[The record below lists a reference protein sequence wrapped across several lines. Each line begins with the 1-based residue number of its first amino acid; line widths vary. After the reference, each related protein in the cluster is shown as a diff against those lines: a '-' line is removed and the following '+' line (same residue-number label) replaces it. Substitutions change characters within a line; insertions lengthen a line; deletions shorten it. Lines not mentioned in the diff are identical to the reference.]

1 MGFFNQSTGA
11 QRPTSQDVQRE
22 IDDISANT
30 ARYIQQ
36 AGVNIPPEIQ
46 NDPRAMCMHL
56 LNSGQVAAPRL
67 RFAQPL
73 INQLMGRR

>member
-1 MGFFNQSTGA
+1 MGFFNQSNA

-36 AGVNIPPEIQ
+36 AGVNIPKEIQ

-73 INQLMGRR
+73 INQLLGRK